1 MSRLRCYEAISC
13 QGDGQTD
20 RTIGIQVGY
29 ACRQNRNWHWYMEP
43 YAPNVHANLS
53 VVVVCQ
59 SKCCLVRL
67 KKKSVLSK
75 NAQFSSPLLNRV
87 SFRVVPC
94 IVRWHWLGHTDRQTD
109 LHQTYRQAGRQ
120 AGMQT
125 GRETDRQTDGGR
137 TKEHTGLDG
146 RQLESVGCLFSVFLC
161 TEQNQK
167 PIVVIPSKKRR
178 KKSDEI
184 IK

>member
-1 MSRLRCYEAISC
+1 MSTLSCYEAISC

-59 SKCCLVRL
+59 SKCCFVRL

-120 AGMQT
+120 VCRQAERQ
-125 GRETDRQTDGGR
+125 TDRQTA
-137 TKEHTGLDG
+137 DG
-146 RQLESVGCLFSVFLC
+146 RKNTPAWTDANWNLSDVCSVFFYVPNKIRNLLLSFH
-161 TEQNQK
+161 
-167 PIVVIPSKKRR
+167 PKKEE
-178 KKSDEI
+178 KKVM
-184 IK
+184 KL